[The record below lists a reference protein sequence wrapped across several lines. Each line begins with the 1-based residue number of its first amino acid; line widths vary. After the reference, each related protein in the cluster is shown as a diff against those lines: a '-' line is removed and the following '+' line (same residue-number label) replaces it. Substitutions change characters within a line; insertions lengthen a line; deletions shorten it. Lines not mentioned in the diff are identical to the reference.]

1 MSIEIALSRADTA
14 NVQTLFSTT
23 AIWIRPMA
31 LLAGERVTWRAA
43 LGSAVG
49 LGGVALLIYST
60 RAG

>member
-1 MSIEIALSRADTA
+1 
-14 NVQTLFSTT
+14 
-23 AIWIRPMA
+23 MA
-31 LLAGERVTWRAA
+31 MLAGERVTWRAA